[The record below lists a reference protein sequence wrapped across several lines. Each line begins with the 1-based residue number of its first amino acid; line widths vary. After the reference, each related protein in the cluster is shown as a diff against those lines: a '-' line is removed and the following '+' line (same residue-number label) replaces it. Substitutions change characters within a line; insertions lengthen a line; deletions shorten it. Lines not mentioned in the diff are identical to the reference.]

1 MEQEQKRQQEELT
14 AALEKV
20 EIKEERIADT
30 VTV

>member
-1 MEQEQKRQQEELT
+1 MEQEQKRQQDELT

-30 VTV
+30 ITV